1 MTSKSLSRRS
11 FVKAAALG
19 GAAMA
24 LGTHYE
30 GGLKKTEAAWAAE
43 SASGSRKTYVTTC
56 RACIQACPCRVYVEN
71 GVLTKIEGHPYAPTS
86 LGSMCMKGLNEINN
100 VYSPRRVL
108 YPLKRSGPRGAE
120 EMAWERISW
129 EEAIDLAATKIA
141 EAIEKYGTYSFFTS
155 VGGGGS
161 YAMRQAITMAHSL
174 GSPTVFEPGC
184 AQCYLPR
191 YSIALFMYGGADQ
204 SIADAAVQECFKGL
218 AKRHYEKMGVWD
230 QIDDVN
236 KKGYAED
243 IDTQMIVLWGA
254 QPSVSQTAQSGR
266 GMAELRDAGCKT
278 VVVDP
283 NMSPDAV
290 KADVWLRVRPG
301 ADGALALSWWN
312 YIIEHKL
319 YNEEFVKEWTN
330 LPFVINEETK
340 LPYRATDIWPD
351 YVQSTPADTP
361 AYVCFD
367 NNTGKLVP
375 FEYQD
380 ASVDPEIFWSGAIEQ
395 LGGVA
400 ARSAG
405 QIYKEAASVWTLEE
419 AERVTW
425 VPADLNEKAILLYT
439 APLKEGKCAGICH
452 GVASDME
459 QIAHQLP
466 VGLCGLDAVMGY
478 VNKPGCTLTQNSMP
492 ATNDAGEVIRPYTI
506 FQYRNVD
513 IVHDCGVGYIV
524 GNSPEEN
531 EARLAEFKP
540 DPNGF
545 PTPRSSQLL
554 YITNQL
560 RLDRLGMRNH
570 KGLYHWEHSHIPTVR
585 EAIATGE
592 PYKPRVWFD
601 MSGNKLAMLGNAE
614 SWYNVF
620 QEIDFCI
627 CQHPMIT
634 SFQAEVA
641 DLIFPVTEWIETTS
655 HDGRDITTEGELLSP
670 AADTTDTGQLNFKFG
685 MFPVLHLGETA
696 SCFVPPKKV
705 AGKVAE
711 ILNAKLEAGQDIVLG
726 AAGQATGRVYN
737 ENPTVMND
745 GFLATSKGAS
755 YLHDIDRTRF
765 NLRFPLPPGIMF
777 GEESDECIQ
786 QSFAERFG
794 APDIEALHSD
804 PEAYQTPVEGE
815 GGGALKADGTHAWW
829 STDPSRFWVYD
840 QHEAIAN
847 DGLKAGFGT
856 ESRKFEVYAQML
868 VQLAKTGFP
877 CCYPREQVDVD
888 PSIGQGDYEG
898 TYAPICQHIEPAETP
913 VEGEEGYDPE
923 YPLAITSGR
932 VYYTHHGTQRQA
944 PYMRELWPIPDLRM
958 HSKTAEK
965 YGLKHMDWVKVSSRR
980 ASTHARVYITDS
992 MHESVVWMERNWNPE
1007 CFDSSQE
1014 TKSGG
1019 WRECNMNMLTKNTAP
1034 FNECYGSY
1042 TNRGFCVKV
1051 EKSERPER
1059 VWVEPEE
1066 FEPLMYTHRNQYV
1079 DVNPYEETLADGSAN
1094 WTPVVTFSEEYTFSD
1109 ESLNSL
1115 GGSN

>member
-1 MTSKSLSRRS
+1 
-11 FVKAAALG
+11 
-19 GAAMA
+19 
-24 LGTHYE
+24 
-30 GGLKKTEAAWAAE
+30 
-43 SASGSRKTYVTTC
+43 
-56 RACIQACPCRVYVEN
+56 
-71 GVLTKIEGHPYAPTS
+71 
-86 LGSMCMKGLNEINN
+86 
-100 VYSPRRVL
+100 
-108 YPLKRSGPRGAE
+108 
-120 EMAWERISW
+120 
-129 EEAIDLAATKIA
+129 
-141 EAIEKYGTYSFFTS
+141 
-155 VGGGGS
+155 
-161 YAMRQAITMAHSL
+161 
-174 GSPTVFEPGC
+174 
-184 AQCYLPR
+184 
-191 YSIALFMYGGADQ
+191 
-204 SIADAAVQECFKGL
+204 
-218 AKRHYEKMGVWD
+218 
-230 QIDDVN
+230 
-236 KKGYAED
+236 
-243 IDTQMIVLWGA
+243 
-254 QPSVSQTAQSGR
+254 
-266 GMAELRDAGCKT
+266 
-278 VVVDP
+278 
-283 NMSPDAV
+283 
-290 KADVWLRVRPG
+290 
-301 ADGALALSWWN
+301 
-312 YIIEHKL
+312 
-319 YNEEFVKEWTN
+319 
-330 LPFVINEETK
+330 
-340 LPYRATDIWPD
+340 
-351 YVQSTPADTP
+351 
-361 AYVCFD
+361 
-367 NNTGKLVP
+367 
-375 FEYQD
+375 
-380 ASVDPEIFWSGAIEQ
+380 
-395 LGGVA
+395 
-400 ARSAG
+400 
-405 QIYKEAASVWTLEE
+405 
-419 AERVTW
+419 
-425 VPADLNEKAILLYT
+425 
-439 APLKEGKCAGICH
+439 
-452 GVASDME
+452 
-459 QIAHQLP
+459 
-466 VGLCGLDAVMGY
+466 
-478 VNKPGCTLTQNSMP
+478 
-492 ATNDAGEVIRPYTI
+492 
-506 FQYRNVD
+506 
-513 IVHDCGVGYIV
+513 
-524 GNSPEEN
+524 
-531 EARLAEFKP
+531 
-540 DPNGF
+540 
-545 PTPRSSQLL
+545 
-554 YITNQL
+554 
-560 RLDRLGMRNH
+560 
-570 KGLYHWEHSHIPTVR
+570 
-585 EAIATGE
+585 
-592 PYKPRVWFD
+592 

-777 GEESDECIQ
+777 GEESDERIQ

>member
-1 MTSKSLSRRS
+1 MTSEGLTRRS
-11 FVKAAALG
+11 FIKAASLTGAAAALG
-19 GAAMA
+19 
-24 LGTHYE
+24 TQY
-30 GGLKKTEAAWAAE
+30 GGKLQKTDKAWAAD
-43 SASGSRKTYVTTC
+43 AAAAGQRKTYVSTC
-56 RACIQACPCRVYVEN
+56 RGCIQACPCRVYVEN
-71 GVLTKIEGHPYAPTS
+71 GIVVKIEGHPYAPTS
-86 LGSMCMKGLNEINN
+86 LGAFCMKGMNQINN
-100 VYSPRRVL
+100 CYSPRRVL

-129 EEAIDLAATKIA
+129 DEAIDLAASKIA
-141 EAIEKYGTYSFFTS
+141 ESIEKYGTYSFFTS

-161 YAMRQAITMAHSL
+161 YAMRQAITMSHSL

-191 YSIALFMYGGADQ
+191 YSVALFMYGGADQ
-204 SIADAAVQECFKGL
+204 SIADAAAQEPFKGI
-218 AKRHYEKMGVWD
+218 AKRWYEKMGVWD
-230 QIDDVN
+230 QIDDEN
-236 KKGYAED
+236 KKGYADE
-243 IDTQMIVLWGA
+243 IDTKMLVLWGA

-312 YIIEHKL
+312 YIIEHEL
-319 YNEEFVKEWTN
+319 FDEEFTKQWTN
-330 LPFVINEETK
+330 LPFIIDEDTK

-367 NNTGKLVP
+367 AKSGALVP

-380 ASVDPEIFWSGAIEQ
+380 ESVDPEIFWSGTIDE
-395 LGGVA
+395 LGVK

-405 QIYKEAASVWTLEE
+405 RIYKEAAAVWTLEQTE
-419 AERVTW
+419 KVAW
-425 VPADLNEKAILLYT
+425 VPADVNEKAILLY
-439 APLKEGKCAGICH
+439 AEPLKEGKCGGICH
-452 GVASDME
+452 GVSSDME

-466 VGLCGLDAVMGY
+466 VGLCGLDAIMGY
-478 VNKPGCTLTQNSMP
+478 VNKPGCTLTQNAP
-492 ATNDAGEVIRPYTI
+492 AKTNDAGEVLRPTTI

-531 EARLAEFKP
+531 AARLEAFAP
-540 DPNGF
+540 DPDGF
-545 PTPRSSQLL
+545 PTPHSAELL
-554 YITNQL
+554 YVTNQL
-560 RLDRLGMRNH
+560 RLDRLGMKNH
-570 KGLYHWEHSHIPTVR
+570 KGLYHWEHSHIPSVL
-585 EAIATGE
+585 EAIKTGE

-601 MSGNKLAMLGNAE
+601 MSGNKLAMLGNAK
-614 SWYNVF
+614 SWYDVF
-620 QEIDFCI
+620 PEIDFCI

-641 DLIFPVTEWIETTS
+641 DLIFPIEEWLEVTS
-655 HDGRDITTEGELLSP
+655 HDGRDITTEGEIKDPSP
-670 AADTTDTGQLNFKFG
+670 DTTDTGQLNFKFG
-685 MFPVLHLGETA
+685 MFPILHLGETV
-696 SCFVPPKKV
+696 SNFVAPKKV
-705 AGKVAE
+705 TGKVAE
-711 ILNAKLEAGQDIVLG
+711 LLNAKLEAGEDIVLG
-726 AAGQATGRVYN
+726 AVGQATNKTYQD
-737 ENPTVMND
+737 NPTVAVD
-745 GFLATSKGAS
+745 GFLTTSKGAS
-755 YLHDIDRTRF
+755 YLHEIDRSKF

-777 GEESDECIQ
+777 GEESDERIQ

-794 APDIEALHSD
+794 APDMEALHAD
-804 PEAYQTPVEGE
+804 PERYQTPVAGE
-815 GGGALKADGTHAWW
+815 GGGKLQADGTHRWW
-829 STDPSRFWVYD
+829 SSPDDFWTYG
-840 QHEAIAN
+840 QHEKVAV

-877 CCYPREQVDVD
+877 CCYPRAQVDVD

-898 TYAPICQHIEPAETP
+898 TYAPICQHIEPAESP
-913 VEGEEGYDPE
+913 LEGTEGYDAE
-923 YPLAITSGR
+923 YPLTLTSGR

-944 PYMRELWPIPDLRM
+944 PYMREIWPAPDLRM
-958 HSKTAEK
+958 NSKTAER
-965 YGLKHMDWVKVSSRR
+965 YGLAHMDWVKVTSRR
-980 ASTHARVYITDS
+980 GSTHARVYITDG
-992 MHESVVWMERNWNPE
+992 MHENVVWMERFWNPE

-1019 WRECNMNMLTKNTAP
+1019 WQECNVNILTKNTAP

-1051 EKSERPER
+1051 EKAEKPAR

-1066 FEPLMYTHRNQYV
+1066 FQPLMYTNKNQYV
-1079 DVNPYEETLADGSAN
+1079 DAHPFAETMSDPAAS
-1094 WTPVVTFSEEYTFSD
+1094 WTPVVTFDEAHTFTN
-1109 ESLNSL
+1109 ETFKN
-1115 GGSN
+1115 